1 VDILD
6 VNFVVVPSFEG
17 GARQAPMASI
27 TLNAP
32 LSATQSAVT
41 LSRRPLGIHYAR
53 RSKLA
58 AAHRNLGRCEVGV
71 LVASRGGVA
80 RDGETALI
88 GNDDRLGPIL

>member
-1 VDILD
+1 
-6 VNFVVVPSFEG
+6 
-17 GARQAPMASI
+17 MASI

-41 LSRRPLGIHYAR
+41 FLAALGIRFAS
-53 RSKLA
+53 RSTLEV
-58 AAHRNLGRCEVGV
+58 AHRNLGCCEVAV

-88 GNDDRLGPIL
+88 GNDDGLGPVL